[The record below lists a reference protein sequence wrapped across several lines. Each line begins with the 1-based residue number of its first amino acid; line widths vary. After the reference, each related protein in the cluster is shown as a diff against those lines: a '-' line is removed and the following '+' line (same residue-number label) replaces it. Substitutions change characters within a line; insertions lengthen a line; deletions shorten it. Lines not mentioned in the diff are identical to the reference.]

1 MLEHCTLCP
10 RQCGA
15 NRTAGQTGFCGADDK
30 LRIGLASLHHWEEPC
45 LSGTRG
51 AGTIFF
57 CHCSLGC
64 IYCQNHNI
72 SGQSAS
78 ECGILT
84 DSSGLAD
91 TFLSLQARGAHNIDL
106 VTPTHYAAHL
116 IEAIPLARTR
126 GLTIPI
132 IYNCGG
138 YERVET
144 LRMLD
149 GLIDIYL
156 PDLKYYSSY
165 YSERYSHAADY
176 FDVVCAAVNEMVR
189 QVGAPQFNADGMMTH
204 GVIIRHLMLPG
215 LNGDTTQVLRAI
227 ASHWGSEQ
235 VLVSLMRQ
243 FTPCTD
249 LSDFPELARR
259 VTDEE
264 YTAACDQMTR
274 LGLAGWTQDAESVSE
289 SFILHFDGTGVAGA
303 CSAEPDIT

>member
-10 RQCGA
+10 RLCGA
-15 NRTAGQTGFCGADDK
+15 NRAAGQTGFCGADDTI
-30 LRIGLASLHHWEEPC
+30 RIGLASLHRWEEPC

-51 AGTIFF
+51 AGTVFF
-57 CHCSLGC
+57 CHCPLGC
-64 IYCQNHNI
+64 VYCQNHDI
-72 SGQSAS
+72 SGQNAAES
-78 ECGILT
+78 GILT

-116 IEAIPLARTR
+116 MEAIPLARAR
-126 GLTIPI
+126 GLSIPI
-132 IYNCGG
+132 VYNCGG

-165 YSERYSHAADY
+165 YSERYSHAPDY
-176 FDVVCAAVNEMVR
+176 FDTACAAIGEMVR
-189 QVGAPQFNADGMMTH
+189 QTGAPQFDADGMMTR
-204 GVIIRHLMLPG
+204 GTIIRHLMLPG
-215 LNGDTTQVLRAI
+215 LGGDTAQVLRAI
-227 ASHWGSEQ
+227 ASNWGGGQ

-249 LSDFPELARR
+249 LSGFPELVRR
-259 VTDEE
+259 VTDAE
-264 YTAACDQMTR
+264 YADACDQMAL
-274 LGLAGWTQDAESVSE
+274 LGLEGWTQDAESVSE
-289 SFILHFDGTGVAGA
+289 SFIPRFDGSGVCRA
-303 CSAEPDIT
+303 